1 MDLTEPLHISTNEVM
16 ARRGP
21 PPWSE
26 LLLEDGR
33 NAVELES
40 SAPGQTG
47 HPHVH
52 PDHNE
57 WWIVVM
63 GEHLVEIEGS
73 PLIRAKKG
81 DVVFCPAGVP
91 HSVMAGGDEPAV
103 RLAVSRLD
111 TPDVRGKS
119 SGRSIPATARSQPP
133 NMLHTSLRALYE
145 RSGDP
150 PWKHVLV
157 DDDRNKAHLICHPPG
172 MSNRAHWHYDFD
184 EWWLVMQGELTWEIG
199 NRTVIRAGDGDIVY
213 SPRGFR
219 HSIKTVSTGPS
230 LRLPVTP
237 PDNPHIWTDE
247 DGAAPPPRD

>member
-1 MDLTEPLHISTNEVM
+1 MDLTEPLHIRTDEVV
-16 ARRGP
+16 ARRGA
-21 PPWSE
+21 PPWTE

-33 NAVELES
+33 NAVELACTASGE
-40 SAPGQTG
+40 TG
-47 HPHVH
+47 HTHAH
-52 PDHNE
+52 PDQNE
-57 WWIVVM
+57 WWIVVQ
-63 GEHLVEIEGS
+63 GEHIVEIEGS
-73 PLIRAKKG
+73 LPIRAKKG

-91 HSVMAGGDEPAV
+91 HSVTAGGAEPAV

-111 TPDVRGKS
+111 SLDVRGQR
-119 SGRSIPATARSQPP
+119 GGPSIPAAPSQPP
-133 NMLHTSLRALYE
+133 NMRHTSLVALYE
-145 RSGDP
+145 SSGGP

-199 NRTVIRAGDGDIVY
+199 DRPAIRARDGDIVY

-219 HSIKTVSTGPS
+219 HSIQTVSPGPS
-230 LRLPVTP
+230 LRLAVTP

-247 DGAAPPPRD
+247 DGAAPPPRE